1 MVILLEVLVLLFL
14 SIWFVILFQPLLGH
28 QFLLKPGAEKLESAR
43 KEFAAMEWKLHV
55 LFNKLT
61 LGQPSTHGS
70 ETWLLLV
77 PLQRLSLFKHYL
89 IDTLS
94 PTLLILSLASTVVLF
109 LPSQI

>member
-28 QFLLKPGAEKLESAR
+28 KPGAEKLESAR